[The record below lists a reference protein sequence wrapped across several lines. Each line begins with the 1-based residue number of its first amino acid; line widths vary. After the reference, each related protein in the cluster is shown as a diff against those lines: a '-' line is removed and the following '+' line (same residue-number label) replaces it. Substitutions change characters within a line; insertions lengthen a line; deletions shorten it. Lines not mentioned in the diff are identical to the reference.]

1 MWLQMQRQRKA
12 SSTCERRTWEYQL
25 RLQPLRLQD
34 NLEGF
39 LKCPQKQRTWRIYL
53 SGQSDPVEDIQRKTI
68 VIQQKCMDKFQMYV
82 SKETGG
88 KTLQCIGWHF
98 GEQGWKGDSVQVG
111 LLLHLLVQKYWLEWT
126 FKANPGDSQKP
137 HKKYLWLTSLI
148 WTLRRAPRPRQGGRA
163 WRRLEIKSGNKM
175 NENSSVFPMPRPEYL

>member
-1 MWLQMQRQRKA
+1 
-12 SSTCERRTWEYQL
+12 
-25 RLQPLRLQD
+25 
-34 NLEGF
+34 
-39 LKCPQKQRTWRIYL
+39 
-53 SGQSDPVEDIQRKTI
+53 
-68 VIQQKCMDKFQMYV
+68 MDKFQMYV

-137 HKKYLWLTSLI
+137 HKNITDWPVWPERCGGLQGPGKVEELDADLKLRVATR
-148 WTLRRAPRPRQGGRA
+148 WTRTVLFFLCLGQNIFKPHCLCKKA
-163 WRRLEIKSGNKM
+163 KSRNHSCYDCILNMKI
-175 NENSSVFPMPRPEYL
+175 YCT